1 MDRTEEFNAL
11 RQELERTPAE
21 LEHSVTRARARAK
34 HHKRLRWAGIPLT
47 GAAALFLAFT
57 LLVNVSTS
65 FAAAVAQVPA
75 LGPLSAALRWRGS
88 VRTAAE
94 HGYVQAVGES
104 QTVNGI
110 TMTLDYLIADQK
122 KVSIGYTAR
131 CDQPGCTVKCVGL
144 GGGLEGQ
151 TGWSAAFDVISTG
164 EGQSLIVVEFQDRLL
179 TDLSPLTITL
189 AAVPQGT
196 SAMDSRDRAQFTFEV
211 EAVLTGPQEL
221 AIGQW
226 VELEGNRLWLDR
238 VDIYPTSA
246 QLYVTA
252 DGDNDAWFT
261 GLDFHLEDG
270 QGNRYGPEGSM
281 LGEFVSEGGN
291 SYALWFATPWFAPDS
306 QLTLHITGSSWC
318 AKGEDGAGTVAVD
331 LVNGAASGLPDKL
344 TYVGA
349 EQVVTATA
357 EDGSNQQIS
366 TLLTFRAEGLPA
378 RMSELS
384 PLPYLFQHLYTDAG
398 GESHP
403 ITRMGY
409 GLRQSDGSY
418 PILVYVDGACEG
430 DTLTLYL
437 RQTHWNY
444 GIDPLVIP
452 IR

>member
-94 HGYVQAVGES
+94 RGYVQAVGES
-104 QTVNGI
+104 
-110 TMTLDYLIADQK
+110 
-122 KVSIGYTAR
+122 
-131 CDQPGCTVKCVGL
+131 
-144 GGGLEGQ
+144 
-151 TGWSAAFDVISTG
+151 
-164 EGQSLIVVEFQDRLL
+164 
-179 TDLSPLTITL
+179 
-189 AAVPQGT
+189 
-196 SAMDSRDRAQFTFEV
+196 
-211 EAVLTGPQEL
+211 
-221 AIGQW
+221 
-226 VELEGNRLWLDR
+226 
-238 VDIYPTSA
+238 
-246 QLYVTA
+246 
-252 DGDNDAWFT
+252 
-261 GLDFHLEDG
+261 
-270 QGNRYGPEGSM
+270 
-281 LGEFVSEGGN
+281 
-291 SYALWFATPWFAPDS
+291 
-306 QLTLHITGSSWC
+306 
-318 AKGEDGAGTVAVD
+318 
-331 LVNGAASGLPDKL
+331 
-344 TYVGA
+344 
-349 EQVVTATA
+349 
-357 EDGSNQQIS
+357 
-366 TLLTFRAEGLPA
+366 
-378 RMSELS
+378 
-384 PLPYLFQHLYTDAG
+384 
-398 GESHP
+398 HP
-403 ITRMGY
+403 IIRMGY

>member
-1 MDRTEEFNAL
+1 MDRKEEFDAL

-21 LEHSVTRARARAK
+21 LEHSVTRARARAR
-34 HHKRLRWAGIPLT
+34 HHRRLRWAGIPLA

-57 LLVNVSTS
+57 LMVNVSTS
-65 FAAAVAQVPA
+65 FAAAVAEVPA

-122 KVSIGYTAR
+122 KVSIGYTAS

-144 GGGLEGQ
+144 GGGLEDQ
-151 TGWSAAFDVISTG
+151 SGWVAAFDVISNG

-189 AAVPQGT
+189 AAVPEGA
-196 SAMDSRDRAQFTFEV
+196 SAMDSQDRADFTFEV

-221 AIGQW
+221 TIGQW

-246 QLYVTA
+246 QLYVT
-252 DGDNDAWFT
+252 DDKDNGAWFN
-261 GLDFHLEDG
+261 GLEFHLEDG
-270 QGNRYGPEGSM
+270 EGNCYGPEGSM
-281 LGEFVSEGGN
+281 LGEIVNEGDN
-291 SYALWFATPWFAPDS
+291 NYVLWFATPWFAPDS
-306 QLTLHITGSSWC
+306 QLTLHITGSSWS
-318 AKGEDGAGTVAVD
+318 AKGEDGPSAVVVD
-331 LVNGAASGLPDKL
+331 LVNGTASGLPDKL

-357 EDGSNQQIS
+357 EDGSDQYS
-366 TLLTFRAEGLPA
+366 TRLTFRAEGLPA
-378 RMSELS
+378 QMSEQS
-384 PLPYLFQHLYTDAG
+384 PLPYLFQHLYVDAD
-398 GESHP
+398 GEGHP
-403 ITRMGY
+403 ITTMGY

-418 PILVYVDGACEG
+418 PILVYVDCAYEG

-437 RQTHWNY
+437 QQTDWNY
-444 GIDPLVIP
+444 DIEPLVIP